1 MFKKLFIDEKLLF
14 TGYESWRGSTT
25 KVGTKKWA
33 PIILVR
39 ILIHRSA
46 ADSAERAADG
56 IGGSSPPAEQDP
68 DYSTDCNE

>member
-1 MFKKLFIDEKLLF
+1 MF

-56 IGGSSPPAEQDP
+56 TGGRSSPPAEQDS
-68 DYSTDCNE
+68 DYSTDEDL